1 MAETAV
7 GGSTCIT
14 LFLFVRPFV
23 FRLPRDFLLFFGMVR
38 ACVDFFSSPPPPRMP
53 REVWV
58 RNFGALPPP
67 SRVLRLMRLS
77 TRS

>member
-1 MAETAV
+1 MEAAV
-7 GGSTCIT
+7 PGGSTSAT
-14 LFLFVRPFV
+14 LCFFVRPLTL
-23 FRLPRDFLLFFGMVR
+23 RLPSDAFLFFGMVR
-38 ACVDFFSSPPPPRMP
+38 ACVDFFFSPPPRMP